1 VWWFPVVMVG
11 VYFVTFA
18 GAWFYGGLR
27 KVQSPVLRFAV
38 VMVGVYLVTF
48 AAAWLY
54 GGLRKWGSPDPGMVS
69 DQALAPLGAL
79 IYTGVAAGTWIV
91 FVLVRMLIRRLL

>member
-1 VWWFPVVMVG
+1 MVG
-11 VYFVTFA
+11 VYLVMFA

-27 KVQSPVLRFAV
+27 KVRPPALRFAV
-38 VMVGVYLVTF
+38 VMAGVYLITF

-79 IYTGVAAGTWIV
+79 IYTGVAAGIWFV
-91 FVLVRMLIRRLL
+91 FMLVRLLIRRLR